1 MLTEIAIRAA
11 KPKEKPYKLSDGKG
25 LYLAVTPTGGRWW
38 RLKYRHQGREKL
50 LSLGTYPEVA
60 LAKARDRRD
69 EARKLVADGIDPS
82 AERKAGKAAGAD
94 TFEIMAREFMDKQR
108 RKVTDST
115 WQRDMDQLER
125 IYFPTLGARPISSI
139 EAPDLLA
146 CLRRVEKAGNVET
159 AHRARGLAGRVFRY
173 AIASGKTKHDVA
185 ADLRGAL
192 EPAIKCSY
200 PAITDPAEVGALMRA
215 IEGYTGHPVA
225 TAALKLAPLLFV
237 RPGEL
242 RKAEWAEFD
251 LEGDEPLW
259 RIPAEKMKAR
269 REHLVPLCAQAVAI
283 LKELKLLTGNR
294 SYVFP
299 AIGQAA
305 RPMSENTLGAALL
318 RMGYAREVMVAHG
331 FRSMAST
338 LLNEQGWHPDVIELQ
353 LAHKDKDETRR
364 TYNRAAR
371 LADRRKMMTAWAD
384 HLDVLKARGD
394 VTPIRRRA

>member
-1 MLTEIAIRAA
+1 MLTETKIRAA
-11 KPKEKPYKLSDGKG
+11 KPKETLYKLADGKG
-25 LYLAVTPTGGRWW
+25 LHLAITTGGGRWW
-38 RLKYRHQGREKL
+38 RLRYRHGGKEKM
-50 LSLGTYPEVA
+50 LSLGTYPEVG
-60 LAKARDRRD
+60 LAIARERRD
-69 EARKLVADGIDPS
+69 EARKLIAGGIDPS
-82 AERKAGKAAGAD
+82 AERKANKASGAD
-94 TFEIMAREFMDKQR
+94 AFEVMAREFMDKQR

-125 IYFPTLGARPISSI
+125 IYFPTLGAKPISSI
-139 EAPDLLA
+139 EAPELLA

-173 AIASGKTKHDVA
+173 AIATGKTKHDVA

-192 EPAIKCSY
+192 EPAIKRSY
-200 PAITDPAEVGALMRA
+200 PAITDPTEVGALMRA
-215 IEGYTGHPVA
+215 IEGYSGHPVA
-225 TAALKLAPLLFV
+225 TAALKLAPLVFV

-242 RKAEWAEFD
+242 RKAEWVEFD
-251 LEGDEPLW
+251 LDGDEPLW

-269 REHLVPLCAQAVAI
+269 REHLVPLCAQAVSI
-283 LKELKLLTGNR
+283 LKELKPITGHR

-299 AIGQAA
+299 AIGQAN

-318 RMGYAREVMVAHG
+318 RMGYAREIMVAHG

-371 LADRRKMMTAWAD
+371 LVDRRKMMIAWAN

>member
-1 MLTEIAIRAA
+1 MLTETKIRAS
-11 KPKEKPYKLSDGKG
+11 KSKQKPYKLADGKG
-25 LYLAVTPTGGRWW
+25 LHLTIAPEGGRWW
-38 RLKYRHQGREKL
+38 RLRYRHRGKEKM
-50 LSLGTYPEVA
+50 LSLGTYPEVG
-60 LAKARDRRD
+60 LAAARERRD
-69 EARKLVADGIDPS
+69 SARKLIADGVDPS
-82 AERKAGKAAGAD
+82 AERKASKALDAD
-94 TFEIMAREFMDKQR
+94 TFEVMAREFMDKQR
-108 RKVTDST
+108 RKVTEST
-115 WQRDMDQLER
+115 WQRDMDQFER
-125 IYFPTLGARPISSI
+125 IYFPTLGAKAISSLA
-139 EAPDLLA
+139 APDLLT

-173 AIASGKTKHDVA
+173 AIALGKAKHDVA

-192 EPAIKCSY
+192 EPAIKRSY

-215 IEGYTGHPVA
+215 IDGYTGHPVA
-225 TAALKLAPLLFV
+225 AAALRLAPLLFV

-251 LEGDEPLW
+251 LDGEEPMW

-269 REHLVPLCAQAVAI
+269 REHLVPLCARAVAI
-283 LKELKLLTGNR
+283 LKELKAITGRR

-299 AIGQAA
+299 AIGQAD

-371 LADRRKMMTAWAD
+371 LPDRRKMMTAWAD
-384 HLDVLKARGD
+384 YLYGLKARGD
-394 VTPIRRRA
+394 VIPMRRRA

>member
-1 MLTEIAIRAA
+1 MLTETKIRAA
-11 KPKEKPYKLSDGKG
+11 RPKETLYKLSDGKG
-25 LYLAVTPTGGRWW
+25 LHLAITTEGGRWW
-38 RLKYRHQGREKL
+38 RLRYRHGGKEKM
-50 LSLGTYPEVA
+50 LSLGTYPEVG
-60 LAKARDRRD
+60 LAIARERRD
-69 EARKLVADGIDPS
+69 EARKLIAGGIDPS
-82 AERKAGKAAGAD
+82 AERKANKSSGAD
-94 TFEIMAREFMDKQR
+94 AFEVMAREFMDKQR

-125 IYFPTLGARPISSI
+125 IYFPTLGAKPISSI
-139 EAPDLLA
+139 EAPELLA

-173 AIASGKTKHDVA
+173 AIATGKTKHDVA

-192 EPAIKCSY
+192 EPAIKRSY
-200 PAITDPAEVGALMRA
+200 PAITDPTEVGALMRA
-215 IEGYTGHPVA
+215 IEGYSGHPVA

-242 RKAEWAEFD
+242 RKAEWVEFD
-251 LEGDEPLW
+251 LDGDEPLW

-269 REHLVPLCAQAVAI
+269 REHLVPLCAQAVSI
-283 LKELKLLTGNR
+283 LKELKPMTGHR

-299 AIGQAA
+299 AIGQAN

-318 RMGYAREVMVAHG
+318 RMGYAREIMVAHG

-371 LADRRKMMTAWAD
+371 LVDRRKMMIAWAN

>member
-1 MLTEIAIRAA
+1 MGAKRIA
-11 KPKEKPYKLSDGKG
+11 
-25 LYLAVTPTGGRWW
+25 
-38 RLKYRHQGREKL
+38 
-50 LSLGTYPEVA
+50 
-60 LAKARDRRD
+60 
-69 EARKLVADGIDPS
+69 
-82 AERKAGKAAGAD
+82 
-94 TFEIMAREFMDKQR
+94 
-108 RKVTDST
+108 
-115 WQRDMDQLER
+115 
-125 IYFPTLGARPISSI
+125 SI

-146 CLRRVEKAGNVET
+146 CLRRVEMAGNVET

-173 AIASGKTKHDVA
+173 AIAAGKAKHDVA

-192 EPAIKCSY
+192 EPAIKRSY

-242 RKAEWAEFD
+242 RKAEWGEFD

-283 LKELKLLTGNR
+283 LKDLKLLTGNR

-384 HLDVLKARGD
+384 HLDVLKALGD
-394 VTPIRRRA
+394 ITPIRRRA

>member
-1 MLTEIAIRAA
+1 
-11 KPKEKPYKLSDGKG
+11 
-25 LYLAVTPTGGRWW
+25 
-38 RLKYRHQGREKL
+38 
-50 LSLGTYPEVA
+50 
-60 LAKARDRRD
+60 
-69 EARKLVADGIDPS
+69 
-82 AERKAGKAAGAD
+82 
-94 TFEIMAREFMDKQR
+94 MAREFMDRQR

-125 IYFPTLGARPISSI
+125 IFFPSLGAKPIASI

-146 CLRRVEKAGNVET
+146 CLRRVEMAGNVET

-173 AIASGKTKHDVA
+173 AIAAGKTKHDVA

-192 EPAIKCSY
+192 EPAIKRSY
-200 PAITDPAEVGALMRA
+200 PAITDPAEVGAPDARHRGLHRA
-215 IEGYTGHPVA
+215 SCGDCCVETC
-225 TAALKLAPLLFV
+225 AAAV
-237 RPGEL
+237 RPTRRGFARRNGL
-242 RKAEWAEFD
+242 SLIWKATR
-251 LEGDEPLW
+251 PLW

-283 LKELKLLTGNR
+283 LKDLKLLTGNR

-318 RMGYAREVMVAHG
+318 RMGYAREIMVAHG
-331 FRSMAST
+331 FRSLAST

-394 VTPIRRRA
+394 VTATDPATGVTGLFV